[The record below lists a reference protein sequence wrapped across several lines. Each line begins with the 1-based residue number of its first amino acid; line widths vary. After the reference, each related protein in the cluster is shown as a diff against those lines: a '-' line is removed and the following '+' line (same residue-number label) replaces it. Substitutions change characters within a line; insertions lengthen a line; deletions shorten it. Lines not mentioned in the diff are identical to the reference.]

1 MAAFD
6 THVRLVEIRV
16 LHAQLEKMYAAII
29 ALRRDD
35 PRDEKCR
42 SVLAQG
48 PLAEI
53 KILRAKIDN
62 LLGLETELVMTDK
75 E

>member
-1 MAAFD
+1 MAHFETDLA
-6 THVRLVEIRV
+6 LVEIRV
-16 LHAQLEKMYAAII
+16 LHAQLEKMYGAVI

-35 PRDEKCR
+35 PRDERCR
-42 SVLAQG
+42 SVMAQG

-62 LLGLETELVMTDK
+62 LLGLETELVMVDK